1 MAQPPPLPPRKPS
14 QAPLEPSPTIPQTA
28 PAMPRTP
35 PPLPPRTPKPEVAP
49 EPIVISAR
57 EPIPAPQTPSSRSG
71 VSSVTV
77 AVTPATPKQDTNEP
91 VAKASAG
98 ATSTSSDQIHETKDT
113 GPSSPGSYPA
123 VQAAER
129 LQAVA
134 ASSYEQAF
142 SAVPKPALHAATPHM
157 PPLSTQQWFTFS
169 SVLVALAYSRLS
181 LIWLLVIAA
190 GGYYGLATVHAQTRK
205 YAPMSEN
212 IEKQQEKAM
221 ESGDGAE
228 AVGWVNHALYALF
241 PLISTDVLTP
251 FVDLMEDALSEEVPA
266 IITSVRL
273 DSPALGSQPLVLTS
287 MRPLSDQEWFA
298 SLSTGENTS
307 ADQDHGS
314 PRVGKG
320 HHQAQSSTSKAPPSP
335 GSRPGM
341 FRSRSPSNASLPV
354 ESLSRTLS
362 RSEVKTNDDL
372 LGDVRSHRLRDHLL
386 RRITHRVPNQ
396 YSSHD
401 GGDHDGHDLSSPAS
415 RGEDAEIE
423 KNKEDGTRKR
433 GGWRDEV
440 EEDDPDAGQYV
451 NYQIGFEYKR
461 SEEAMQKGKGLHC
474 LAFMGIGLK
483 GVASAEVPVYIDVLY
498 VKGTINVRL
507 LLSPTPPFVKLG
519 TFSLPTL
526 PDFDITV
533 NPLKKGSFN
542 AMDLPLMKT
551 YVKKSF
557 ASVLSSFLHPST
569 YTLDLDRLLLNS
581 SPSSLRLA
589 SVGCLHIIL
598 HGANDLPK
606 ADTMGSCDPY
616 LEVGFEKM
624 RKPVFSTRTI
634 GNTMNPVWEEECF
647 VLVTSDAIE
656 SGEILR
662 IRSNDADRF
671 SADDSLG
678 VVLIDLATLIECSAS
693 NGGGLQRRSDAFI
706 ADRPG
711 MRASGVLNW
720 SVEFCPL
727 WQMPPEEASEK
738 LEATRQ
744 PITTPSRPEPSW
756 LTWIKSLLPGDE
768 TDEEWERNRKK
779 RREDTRAWIEGKK
792 EREILEAELAA
803 SETRLAGIL
812 RFHIHQCLDLEIEPT
827 SGTYSS
833 QPLSPAGGPPAL
845 AHITDRTSAENSDPP
860 SAYCEVYLND
870 KMVFKTRTKGVTPMP
885 YYNAVSERFVRDW
898 TKGKIVFVVRD
909 ERDRE
914 HDPILGLIELDLKS
928 ILSKTSNITR
938 WFPLNGGL
946 GWGRIRLSL
955 LWKSLDLSLP
965 KGNSGY
971 EVATAQIRSLAF
983 TPVDGSDEEGKKT
996 MRVVVRTDS
1005 DQRTVDLT
1013 PSPAQSFIG
1022 DGLPTS
1028 PTFSRSFS
1036 SLTPSNQAFAL
1047 PTNHHPTLAVMY
1059 RHSSS
1064 IHISILAPRSKSR
1077 VGRRK
1082 RLGAGM
1088 IRLGDVMDG
1097 EGKRRVGV
1105 WQGGEDEGQ
1114 GDDEESEYDSDPNG
1128 TNGNTSRP
1136 TSPSGINT
1144 TSLEKTHSLSRIKSH
1159 MSKRSSISSRRQS
1172 RRLLG
1177 YLDVGWVL
1185 VPGISRAHRR
1195 IAKKDMRFGRV
1206 FEAWEAGRDL
1216 ERDLSLSGNIEEED
1230 QEDDYDSDE
1239 EAFQEG
1245 ADRKGKGKAD
1255 MSLDT
1260 LDSEMGEMSEKRAHS
1275 HALHKRHKGVFQL
1288 KIARSGR
1295 YVKDKISSTVYNT
1308 TNRGN
1313 SDLRAGYGRTRGSD
1327 IVVEKE
1333 GLSSL

>member
-14 QAPLEPSPTIPQTA
+14 QAPLESSSSISQAA

-35 PPLPPRTPKPEVAP
+35 PPLPPRTPKSEVVP
-49 EPIVISAR
+49 EPIVVPPQ
-57 EPIPAPQTPSSRSG
+57 EVAPSLQTPPRQSG
-71 VSSVTV
+71 DTGVTV
-77 AVTPATPKQDTNEP
+77 AVTPATPKEERSEP
-91 VAKASAG
+91 AWAPSASTG
-98 ATSTSSDQIHETKDT
+98 VTSAPSRESHRVLDP

-123 VQAAER
+123 AQTAEH
-129 LQAVA
+129 LKSVA
-134 ASSYEQAF
+134 ASSYEKAY
-142 SAVPKPALHAATPHM
+142 SSVPKPDLHTVTHNI
-157 PPLSTQQWFTFS
+157 PPLSTQQWVTFTS
-169 SVLVALAYSRLS
+169 ILVALAYSRLS
-181 LIWLLVIAA
+181 LLYLLVLAA

-205 YAPMSEN
+205 NVPTSEN
-212 IEKQQEKAM
+212 IGTQKEKAM
-221 ESGDGAE
+221 GSGDGAE

-273 DSPALGSQPLVLTS
+273 DSPALGSQPLVLTF

-298 SLSTGENTS
+298 SLSQEDNPS
-307 ADQDHGS
+307 QDNGS

-320 HHQAQSSTSKAPPSP
+320 HRRAQSSTSKRPLTPE
-335 GSRPGM
+335 SRPGM
-341 FRSRSPSNASLPV
+341 FRSRSPSNASLPA
-354 ESLSRTLS
+354 ESLSKTWS
-362 RSEVKTNDDL
+362 SSDVKANDDL
-372 LGDVRSHRLRDHLL
+372 LGKVRSRRLHDRLL
-386 RRITHRVPNQ
+386 HKITHRVPDH
-396 YSSHD
+396 YLPSD
-401 GGDHDGHDLSSPAS
+401 GGSLSSPTS
-415 RGEDAEIE
+415 RGDDPDVE
-423 KNKEDGTRKR
+423 KDKEDGTRKR

-526 PDFDITV
+526 PEFDIAA

-551 YVKKSF
+551 YVKTSF
-557 ASVLSSFLHPST
+557 ASVLSSFLRPST
-569 YTLDLDRLLLNS
+569 YTLDLDRLLLAS
-581 SPSSLRLA
+581 APSSLRLE
-589 SVGCLHIIL
+589 SVGCLHIIF
-598 HGANDLPK
+598 HSATDLPK

-616 LEVGFEKM
+616 LEVGFEKS

-634 GNTMNPVWEEECF
+634 GNTMGPVWEEECF
-647 VLVTSDAIE
+647 VLVTADAIE
-656 SGEILR
+656 SGDILR

-671 SADDSLG
+671 SADDTLG
-678 VVLIDLATLIECSAS
+678 VVLIDLASLIACSSS
-693 NGGGLQRRSDAFI
+693 NGGGLQKRSDPFI

-711 MRASGVLNW
+711 MRASGTLNW

-727 WQMPPEEASEK
+727 WQMPPEEANERLNASG
-738 LEATRQ
+738 Q
-744 PITTPSRPEPSW
+744 PITTPQGPEPSW
-756 LTWIKSLLPGDE
+756 LTWVKSLLPGDE
-768 TDEEWERNRKK
+768 TDNEWLKNRKR
-779 RREDTRAWIEGKK
+779 RREDAKAWIAGKK
-792 EREILEAELAA
+792 EREVLEAEVGA
-803 SETRLAGIL
+803 SEARLAGIL

-833 QPLSPAGGPPAL
+833 QPLSPGGGPPAL
-845 AHITDRTSAENSDPP
+845 AHITDRTSMENSDPP

-885 YYNAVSERFVRDW
+885 YFNAVSERFVRDW

-914 HDPILGLIELDLKS
+914 HATDPILGLVELDLQT

-965 KGNSGY
+965 RGISGY
-971 EVATAQIRSLAF
+971 EVSTVQIKSLAF
-983 TPVDGSDEEGKKT
+983 TPVDGSEEEGKKT
-996 MRVVVRTDS
+996 MRAVVRTDS
-1005 DQRTVDLT
+1005 DQRVVDLT
-1013 PSPAQSFIG
+1013 PGPAHRDPG
-1022 DGLPTS
+1022 EELPTS
-1028 PTFSRSFS
+1028 PTISRSFS
-1036 SLTPSNQAFAL
+1036 SLAPSNLTFTL
-1047 PTNHHPTLAVMY
+1047 PPKHHPTLAVMY

-1064 IHISILAPRSKSR
+1064 IHVSILAPRSKSR

-1082 RLGAGM
+1082 RLGAGV
-1088 IRLGDVMDG
+1088 IRLGDVVDG
-1097 EGKRRVGV
+1097 EGRRRMGV
-1105 WQGGEDEGQ
+1105 WQGGGDGGREEEDES
-1114 GDDEESEYDSDPNG
+1114 DYDSDASG
-1128 TNGNTSRP
+1128 DHSQL
-1136 TSPSGINT
+1136 TSPNKSNASI
-1144 TSLEKTHSLSRIKSH
+1144 SLHKTQSLSRIKSH
-1159 MSKRSSISSRRQS
+1159 MSKRSSMSSRRSS
-1172 RRLLG
+1172 RKLLG
-1177 YLDVGWVL
+1177 YLDIDWLL
-1185 VPGISRAHRR
+1185 VPGISRAHKI
-1195 IAKKDMRFGRV
+1195 IAKKDLRFGKV

-1216 ERDLSLSGNIEEED
+1216 ERDLSISGHIEEED
-1230 QEDDYDSDE
+1230 EEDDYESDE
-1239 EAFQEG
+1239 EDTEG
-1245 ADRKGKGKAD
+1245 AGNKKGIV
-1255 MSLDT
+1255 SLDT
-1260 LDSEMGEMSEKRAHS
+1260 LDNQMGEMSDRRSHS

-1288 KIARSGR
+1288 KVARTGR
-1295 YVKDKISSTVYNT
+1295 YVKDKISSTVYNA
-1308 TNRGN
+1308 TNGGN
-1313 SDLRAGYGRTRGSD
+1313 SDLRAGYGRARGSD